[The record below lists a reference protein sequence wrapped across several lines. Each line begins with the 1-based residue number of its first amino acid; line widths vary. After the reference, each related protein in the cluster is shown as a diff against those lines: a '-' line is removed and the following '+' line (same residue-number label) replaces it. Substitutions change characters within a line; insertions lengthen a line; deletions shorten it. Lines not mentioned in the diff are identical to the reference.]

1 MEAAQE
7 RLENGEDII
16 DPNQA
21 KLAALQAENDA
32 NKEQIVAR
40 EDKILVCNC
49 GRIINGLSDLVHS
62 VQLTTIEWLAII
74 VVIIIVI
81 KLVTITIVIINI
93 TQKEY

>member
-40 EDKILVCNC
+40 EDKILVSNY
-49 GRIINGLSDLVHS
+49 GRIINGCDLVHS
-62 VQLTTIEWLAII
+62 VQLTTIE
-74 VVIIIVI
+74 
-81 KLVTITIVIINI
+81 
-93 TQKEY
+93 

>member
-1 MEAAQE
+1 METAQE

-40 EDKILVCNC
+40 EDKILVSNY
-49 GRIINGLSDLVHS
+49 GRIINGLWFGALGTANNDWMIGNNSSDNNS
-62 VQLTTIEWLAII
+62 NKISD
-74 VVIIIVI
+74 
-81 KLVTITIVIINI
+81 
-93 TQKEY
+93 YYDSYY